1 MFLLIH
7 LEEPYANFLR
17 SAEWKELSL
26 RVIQRAGGVCEC
38 CGVNPAVSA
47 HHRDYRFESLV
58 EFIFSETDENS

>member
-38 CGVNPAVSA
+38 CGVKPAVSA
-47 HHRDYRFESLV
+47 LWSLRFGISQDAN
-58 EFIFSETDENS
+58 TAR